1 MGKFGVKRDMIREK
15 ILKIL
20 EKMDLKNF
28 LRIYVP
34 FWCFWTHYKS
44 KRKWYVYAVTVK
56 LKFVIFPKSWPWRKY
71 QAYSI

>member
-44 KRKWYVYAVTVK
+44 ERKWYVLCCY
-56 LKFVIFPKSWPWRKY
+56 R
-71 QAYSI
+71 

>member
-1 MGKFGVKRDMIREK
+1 LLDTGKRNKGEEENLIKEGEEKRNLTLIMGKFGVKRDMIREK

-34 FWCFWTHYKS
+34 FWCF
-44 KRKWYVYAVTVK
+44 
-56 LKFVIFPKSWPWRKY
+56 
-71 QAYSI
+71 